1 MWYSEVIV
9 FDGLMINNLI
19 AAVER
24 AESEVAA
31 MSLDEMPVIDMP
43 ASLLADLYAP
53 ERVVA

>member
-1 MWYSEVIV
+1 M